1 MNDLK
6 VVAQVMETTDYSIFK
21 PTVGNR
27 NVNKLHVKRLKDSA
41 GIRRDLRRHDRA
53 RGVVYLPETPD
64 LG

>member
-1 MNDLK
+1 MGGREFHGIHNPDGLFL
-6 VVAQVMETTDYSIFK
+6 TDRFRRA
-21 PTVGNR
+21 GR
-27 NVNKLHVKRLKDSA
+27 A